1 MATRPSHQ
9 RALATHADLFHR
21 HRHHGHL
28 RPSAAQLAEPCHA
41 RRPPCFRGVVPTAPC
56 AGTSPPPPPDQIV
69 AAPTLLS
76 SYLPPS
82 ILNRLPA
89 SVADRARR
97 DGSPG
102 DRPLYGIGPG
112 CIFSPDFAAL
122 CKQFPL
128 AIDFDSQGLNS
139 DTTQSHGSAPLV
151 ATMAGDIPCGR
162 PSIPAA
168 CTGSDIPPPSPRLDA
183 PSAAASADSA
193 TAAVSRASSGDLA
206 SDAHRAF
213 KERVMPSTPSTAGS
227 MPALL
232 SAVSDTTDVL
242 SSPAPPRLRLCSSR
256 TCQRICL
263 LYKTRSPVN
272 VAAHNELMVRLL
284 TCSRSLTSS

>member
-41 RRPPCFRGVVPTAPC
+41 RRPPCFRGVVPDRPL
-56 AGTSPPPPPDQIV
+56 PPALHHRPRLTKSLPP
-69 AAPTLLS
+69 PTLLS

-82 ILNRLPA
+82 ILNSRLYR
-89 SVADRARR
+89 VR
-97 DGSPG
+97 
-102 DRPLYGIGPG
+102 
-112 CIFSPDFAAL
+112 
-122 CKQFPL
+122 
-128 AIDFDSQGLNS
+128 
-139 DTTQSHGSAPLV
+139 H
-151 ATMAGDIPCGR
+151 
-162 PSIPAA
+162 
-168 CTGSDIPPPSPRLDA
+168 PPPSPRLDA

-242 SSPAPPRLRLCSSR
+242 SSPAPSPAASLLQSDLPEDLFALQDEISRECRRAQRADGAASDLQSQSDQFLNLDLRVDDFWSRLRAG
-256 TCQRICL
+256 
-263 LYKTRSPVN
+263 Y
-272 VAAHNELMVRLL
+272 AHDPAFAHPPSTYTFDPKLQV
-284 TCSRSLTSS
+284 